1 MTWRRISR
9 DKGPSSE
16 AGTGGASP
24 PRRATSGWRTYSSFR
39 KAHWQKC
46 SLLEFDGVV
55 ASRGAARI
63 CFAGLWRGRQL
74 TIFEILG
81 DKLWLAPWLDLWV
94 LCH

>member
-1 MTWRRISR
+1 VRR
-9 DKGPSSE
+9 GLAVLP
-16 AGTGGASP
+16 
-24 PRRATSGWRTYSSFR
+24 RATSQGSRTYSSFR
-39 KAHWQKC
+39 KALWQKC

-55 ASRGAARI
+55 VSRGAARI

-74 TIFEILG
+74 TILEILG